1 MSGSST
7 PPAAVTVPGVA
18 VFDYAAWSALYPA
31 LAQSVGAG
39 QAQGYYDL
47 ACLYLDNTPTSL
59 VRDLDRRAALLGLL
73 VAHLASLGLPQEQ
86 GGAGGLV
93 GRVAQATRGSVS
105 VRTEFATLSERAAWF
120 GQTQYGASFWAATRG
135 LRQARYVPGLPQ
147 RPAIWP

>member
-73 VAHLASLGLPQEQ
+73 VA
-86 GGAGGLV
+86 
-93 GRVAQATRGSVS
+93 QATRGSVS